1 MPGIG
6 ELLVVLLIV
15 VLFFGASRIP
25 AVGRSFGEAVKAF
38 KKGKSEDK

>member
-1 MPGIG
+1 MPGFG

-15 VLFFGASRIP
+15 VLVFGAAKIP
-25 AVGRSFGEAVKAF
+25 VVARAFGQAVKEF